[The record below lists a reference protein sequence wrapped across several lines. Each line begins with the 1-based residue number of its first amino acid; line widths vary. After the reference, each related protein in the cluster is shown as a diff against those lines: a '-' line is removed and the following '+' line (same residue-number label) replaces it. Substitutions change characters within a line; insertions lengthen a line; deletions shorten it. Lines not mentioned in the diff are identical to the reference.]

1 MSAEPIYQR
10 ARTGLLRARDGAAA
24 GLRRAHGAARP
35 GWERV
40 RTRLGE
46 TKFKRP
52 SKRALAWTGGI
63 VGPLVA
69 AIALF
74 LILFDWNALRGPIG
88 RYASARTGRE
98 IVLAGDLKVHAFSLK
113 PSASVQGI
121 RVGNPKWAGP
131 GQTADIAKLDVQVKL
146 LPLFVGQVVLLNLQ
160 LDQAK
165 VDLLRDRQGRA
176 TWDFSNSKKSNKP
189 FKMPPIRRFVIND
202 GQLRIVDQKRRLVLN
217 GEINATEEMG
227 RSGRGFLMTGDGSL
241 NGNRFLL
248 RILGGPL
255 LNVDTRKPYPFD
267 ADIRSGATRV
277 TAKGAVTKPFDL
289 GQFYMN
295 TTAQGPDLADL
306 YDLTGVALPNTP
318 PYKLSGRLSR
328 DEHLYTIEGLGG
340 RVGDSD
346 LAGSLSV
353 ETGDERP
360 YLKAD
365 LRTRSLDFDDL
376 AAIFGGV
383 PSRKAGET
391 VSPEQAAMGKQMAA
405 QRRLLPDST
414 LDVTKIRSLDADVRY
429 RVLAIHDAMLPLR
442 SGDVTVKLD
451 HGLLTAN
458 PLTLDLPQGKITG
471 QAHLNA
477 RAAVPVTDVDV
488 RLSNARLEQLVPI
501 KGQPLAGSFVGRI
514 RLKGAGNSVHRA
526 AANADGEVLVVVPS
540 GEIREAF
547 AELLGINVTKGL
559 GLLFSKDQGAVPIRC
574 GVAHFQA
581 RNGVLTADR
590 IVFDTKPVM
599 ATGGGTINLD
609 DETLDLRIQGHSKEL
624 RLVRLLSPITV
635 KGPIMGPKV
644 GIERGKVVAQGAVA
658 AVLASVIN
666 PLAVLLPFIDPGLAK
681 DASCATL
688 IAEAGREGAPVKTV
702 AARTARR

>member
-10 ARTGLLRARDGAAA
+10 ARTGLIRARDGAAA
-24 GLRRAHGAARP
+24 GLRRAQGAMRP
-35 GWERV
+35 GWERA
-40 RTRLGE
+40 RTRLRE

-52 SKRALAWTGGI
+52 SNRALAWTGG
-63 VGPLVA
+63 VGATLLV

-74 LILFDWNALRGPIG
+74 LILFDWNYLRGPIG
-88 RYASARTGRE
+88 RFASAKTGRE

-113 PSASVQGI
+113 PSATVQGI
-121 RVGNPKWAGP
+121 HIGNPKWAGP
-131 GQTADIAKLDVQVKL
+131 GQTADIARLDVQVKL

-165 VDLLRDRQGRA
+165 VALLRDRQGRA
-176 TWDFSNSKKSNKP
+176 TWDFSNGKKSSKP

-202 GQLRIVDQKRRLVLN
+202 GHLKITDQKRRLVLN
-217 GEINATEEMG
+217 GEVNATEKMG
-227 RSGRGFLMTGDGSL
+227 QTGRGFLMTGDGSL
-241 NGNRFLL
+241 NGNKFLL
-248 RILGGPL
+248 RVQGGPL
-255 LNVDTRKPYPFD
+255 LNVDTHKPYPFD

-277 TAKGAVTKPFDL
+277 TAKGAIPKPFDL
-289 GQFYMN
+289 GEFYMD
-295 TTAQGPDLADL
+295 TTAQGPDLSDL

-318 PYKLSGRLSR
+318 PYKLHGRLSR
-328 DEHLYTIEGLGG
+328 EGHLYKIDGLGG

-346 LAGSLSV
+346 LSGFISV
-353 ETGDERP
+353 ETGEERP

-365 LRTRSLDFDDL
+365 LKSRSLDFDDL

-391 VSPEQAAMGKQMAA
+391 VSPEQAAMGRKMAA

-429 RVLAIHDAMLPLR
+429 RATSIHDAMLPLR
-442 SGDVTVKLD
+442 GADVTVKLD
-451 HGLLTAN
+451 QGLLSAN

-477 RAAVPVTDVDV
+477 RNAVPVTDVDV
-488 RLSNARLEQLVPI
+488 RLSNARLEQLIPV
-501 KGQPLAGSFVGRI
+501 KGEPLAGSFVGRI
-514 RLKGAGNSVHRA
+514 KLKGSGNSVHRA
-526 AANADGEVLVVVPS
+526 AANADGEVLAVVPS

-559 GLLFSKDQGAVPIRC
+559 GLLFSKDQGEVPIRC

-581 RNGVLTADR
+581 KGGVLTADR
-590 IVFDTKPVM
+590 IVFDTKPVV

-609 DETLDLRIQGHSKEL
+609 NETLDLRIQGHSKEL

-635 KGPIMGPKV
+635 KGPILGPKV
-644 GIERGKVVAQGAVA
+644 GIETGKVVAQGGVAVA
-658 AVLASVIN
+658 LASIIN

-681 DASCATL
+681 DANCAGL
-688 IAEAGREGAPVKTV
+688 IAEAGHDGVPLKTTQAKV
-702 AARTARR
+702 AHR

>member
-1 MSAEPIYQR
+1 M
-10 ARTGLLRARDGAAA
+10 
-24 GLRRAHGAARP
+24 
-35 GWERV
+35 
-40 RTRLGE
+40 RTRIRE
-46 TKFKRP
+46 TRFKRP
-52 SKRALAWTGGI
+52 SNRSLAWTGAI
-63 VGPLVA
+63 AATLVA
-69 AIALF
+69 AVALF
-74 LILFDWNALRGPIG
+74 LILFDWNYLRGPIG
-88 RYASARTGRE
+88 RFASAKTGRE
-98 IVLAGDLKVHAFSLK
+98 IVLAGDLRVHAFSLK

-121 RVGNPKWAGP
+121 RIGNPKWAGA

-146 LPLFVGQVVLLNLQ
+146 LPLLVGQVVLLNLQ
-160 LDQAK
+160 LDQPS
-165 VDLLRDRQGRA
+165 VDLLRDREGRA
-176 TWDFSNSKKSNKP
+176 TWDFSTGKKSNKP
-189 FKMPPIRRFVIND
+189 FRMPPIRRFVIND
-202 GQLRIVDQKRRLVLN
+202 GHLKITDQKRKLVLN
-217 GEINATEEMG
+217 GEVNATEEMG
-227 RSGRGFLMTGDGSL
+227 RAGRGFLMTGDGSL
-241 NGNRFLL
+241 NGNKFLL
-248 RILGGPL
+248 RIQGGPL

-277 TAKGAVTKPFDL
+277 TAKGAIPKPFDL
-289 GQFYMN
+289 AQFSMN
-295 TTAQGPDLADL
+295 VTARGPDLGDL

-318 PYKLSGRLSR
+318 PYNLSGRLSR
-328 DEHLYTIEGLGG
+328 DEHLYKIENLGG

-346 LAGSLSV
+346 LSGFISV
-353 ETGDERP
+353 ETGEERP

-365 LRTRSLDFDDL
+365 LRTRNLDFDDL

-391 VSPEQAAMGKQMAA
+391 VSAEQAAMGKQMAA

-414 LDVTKIRSLDADVRY
+414 LNVTKIRSLDADVRY
-429 RVLAIHDAMLPLR
+429 RVAAIHDAMLPLR

-451 HGLLTAN
+451 HGLLSAI

-477 RAAVPVTDVDV
+477 RAATPVTDIDL
-488 RLSNARLEQLVPI
+488 RLSNARLEQLIPI
-501 KGQPLAGSFVGRI
+501 KGEPLAGSFVGRI

-526 AANADGEVLVVVPS
+526 AANADGEMLAVVPS

-574 GVAHFQA
+574 GVAHFTA

-590 IVFDTKPVM
+590 IVFDTKPVL

-609 DETLDLRIQGHSKEL
+609 SETLDLRVQGHSKEL

-644 GIERGKVVAQGAVA
+644 GIETGKVVAQGGVA

-666 PLAVLLPFIDPGLAK
+666 PLALLLPFVDPGLAK
-681 DASCATL
+681 DASCAAL
-688 IAEAGREGAPVKTV
+688 IAEAGRDGAPVKTV
-702 AARTARR
+702 ASKAARR

>member
-1 MSAEPIYQR
+1 M
-10 ARTGLLRARDGAAA
+10 GLIRARDRAAE
-24 GLRRAHGAARP
+24 GLRQA
-35 GWERV
+35 
-40 RTRLGE
+40 RTRIRE

-63 VGPLVA
+63 VATLLV

-74 LILFDWNALRGPIG
+74 LILFDWNYLRGPIG
-88 RYASARTGRE
+88 RFASARTGRE
-98 IVLAGDLKVHAFSLK
+98 IVLAGNLDVHAFSLK
-113 PSASVQGI
+113 PRARVEGI

-131 GQTADIAKLDVQVKL
+131 GQTAEIGKLEVQVKL
-146 LPLFVGQVVLLNLQ
+146 LPLLAGQVVLLNLQ

-165 VDLLRDRQGRA
+165 VDLRRDRQGRA
-176 TWDFSNSKKSNKP
+176 TWDFSNGKKSKKP

-202 GQLRIVDQKRRLVLN
+202 GHLRIVDEKRKLVLN
-217 GEINATEEMG
+217 GEVNATEEMG

-248 RILGGPL
+248 RIRGGPL
-255 LNVDTRKPYPFD
+255 LNIDTRKPYPFD

-277 TAKGAVTKPFDL
+277 TAKGAIPKPFDL
-289 GQFYMN
+289 GQFSMN

-318 PYKLSGRLSR
+318 PYKLNGRLSR
-328 DEHLYTIEGLGG
+328 DEHLYKIEGLGG

-346 LAGSLSV
+346 LSGFISV
-353 ETGDERP
+353 ETGGERP

-391 VSPEQAAMGKQMAA
+391 ISPEQAAMGRKMAA

-414 LDVTKIRSLDADVRY
+414 LNVERIRSLDAEVRY
-429 RVLAIHDAMLPLR
+429 RALAIRDAVLPLR
-442 SGDVTVKLD
+442 AGDVTVKLD
-451 HGLLTAN
+451 HGLLSAN
-458 PLTLDLPQGKITG
+458 PLTLDLPQGRITG

-477 RAAVPVTDVDV
+477 RAAVPVTEVDV
-488 RLSNARLEQLVPI
+488 RLSNARLEQLIPI
-501 KGQPLAGSFVGRI
+501 KGEPLAGSFVGRI
-514 RLKGAGNSVHRA
+514 KLKGAGNSVHRA
-526 AANADGEVLVVVPS
+526 AANADGEVLAVVPS

-547 AELLGINVTKGL
+547 AELLGINAAKGL
-559 GLLFSKDQGAVPIRC
+559 GLLFSQDQGSVPIRC

-581 RNGVLTADR
+581 RSGVLTADR
-590 IVFDTKPVM
+590 IVFDTKPVV
-599 ATGGGTINLD
+599 AIGGGTINLD
-609 DETLDLRIQGHSKEL
+609 SETLDLRVQGRSKEL

-635 KGPIMGPKV
+635 KGPILGPKV
-644 GIERGKVVAQGAVA
+644 GIETGKVVAQGGVAVA
-658 AVLASVIN
+658 LASLIN
-666 PLAVLLPFIDPGLAK
+666 PLAVLLPFVDPGLAK
-681 DASCATL
+681 DASCAAL

-702 AARTARR
+702 AARSGGR